1 MGMWQHIIWINKV
14 HRYLQQM
21 GCFGVQ
27 CFVMPIRGEEL
38 EPVVSRVWCLSDSEF
53 VLKSWMERKSAPIFF
68 FFFFCS
74 PNCPFDD
81 WCAKNRLKY
90 CRVHFDQQCL
100 RQIELPELTQERH
113 PLLGLLIILSMLDAH
128 FRSWKIVDP
137 TAERFLLKTEQEQ
150 LKWDLRFATL

>member
-1 MGMWQHIIWINKV
+1 MSTYMGMWQHIIWINKV

-27 CFVMPIRGEEL
+27 CSVMPIRGEEL

-113 PLLGLLIILSMLDAH
+113 PLLGLLIILSMLDAQ
-128 FRSWKIVDP
+128 SP
-137 TAERFLLKTEQEQ
+137 EQEQ

>member
-27 CFVMPIRGEEL
+27 WGGVGTCCVQGMMFVWFWICLEILNGEKICANL
-38 EPVVSRVWCLSDSEF
+38 
-53 VLKSWMERKSAPIFF
+53 F